1 MFNYRKFL
9 LQGFLDA
16 VGKQADYMIIQNA
29 SGYFD
34 KGVLTE
40 ADLAEIS
47 AKIDEKNNP
56 EVITAEDEETAEV
69 AK

>member
-40 ADLAEIS
+40 ADLAEIA

-56 EVITAEDEETAEV
+56 EVITPEATEAAEV
-69 AK
+69 AE